1 MNLTITGKNIE
12 VTEGIKT
19 HLTHKM
25 GKTIDGLEEHAD
37 VHVILAAEKHR
48 HSAEIIVTTKG
59 LSLNSKDETDDLYV
73 AMDHALEKMEKQLRK
88 HKDRVRS
95 LKRKG
100 HKAEKKKLDRL

>member
-19 HLTHKM
+19 HLTRKM
-25 GKTIDGLEEHAD
+25 GKTIDGLEERAD

-48 HSAEIIVTTKG
+48 HLAEITVTIKG

-88 HKDRVRS
+88 RKDRVLS
-95 LKRKG
+95 LKRKSR
-100 HKAEKKKLDRL
+100 KVEKNKLDKL